1 MTDEIKRY
9 QNKKG
14 QKLYKFKAYLG
25 KIIFTGKKKEVSRS
39 GFSSKREALRELNR
53 LRYEFEHSSKYANE
67 NITYKEVFDQW
78 KKVYAPS
85 VSESTLNRVLGIFRI
100 HVLPILGNKRMV
112 DIDIPMCQHLMD
124 DIASDVKD
132 FRKAG
137 NYIRLVFKHA
147 ERMSFIDKNP
157 MDFVIYPTAE
167 PSHPKS
173 FWNREQLIKFL
184 KVLNEYYAKQPKQ
197 LAYLRLL
204 AVSGARKGELLAL
217 RFSDINF
224 KNNTVDINKT
234 ITRGISNEQ
243 KIGKPK
249 TVNSIR
255 PLFPDEETMDILRIW
270 QNQLK
275 KELISKGIG
284 LQPDQLLFPNSK
296 NRMTSLMEPNRWL
309 SKVIDAYHL
318 KPVISPHGF
327 RATTASL
334 LSQANMPMKSIQLIL
349 GDNSTDVLLTH
360 YIQQDEKMKRESANQ
375 YKNYLGI

>member
-25 KIIFTGKKKEVSRS
+25 KNIFTGKKKEVSRS
-39 GFSSKREALRELNR
+39 GFSSKREALLELSR

-78 KKVYAPS
+78 KKIYAPS

-100 HVLPILGNKRMV
+100 HVLPIIGDKRMV
-112 DIDIPMCQHLMD
+112 DIDIPICQQLMD
-124 DIASDVKD
+124 GIASEVKD

-167 PSHPKS
+167 PSHPKA

-184 KVLNEYYAKQPKQ
+184 KVLNEYYAEQPKQ

-204 AVSGARKGELLAL
+204 ALTGARKGELLAL

-224 KNNTVDINKT
+224 KKHTVNIDRT

-249 TVNSIR
+249 TDNSIR
-255 PLFPDEETMDILRIW
+255 HLFLDEETLDILRIW

-275 KELISKGIG
+275 KDLVSKGIG

-309 SKVIDAYHL
+309 TKVIDAYHL

-334 LSQANMPMKSIQLIL
+334 LSQADMPMKSIQLIL
-349 GDNSTDVLLTH
+349 GDNSTDVILKH
-360 YIQQDEKMKRESANQ
+360 YIQQDEKMKRESADK
-375 YKNYLGI
+375 YRNYLGL